1 MILAIL
7 CQVRLA
13 ALLVRVTEKTELALF
28 LSKAKDL
35 RQSENTIT
43 FSPVLMVIITIILK
57 DIWGLPIRL
66 ADQRRRSEDYH
77 SGRQA
82 QCLGGDACCCNDV
95 ENVIFIKYLDS
106 IDLCAYSMA
115 QIFVVTPQTHPAS
128 FLPLKSQCNMILL
141 SKTSNKGLYKWDWAP
156 VAQTN
161 MKWWKKLYCGCKMS
175 PIIWRKFSNF
185 AQDKSGYQMFVQQEI
200 SGVRARCTMQPVL

>member
-1 MILAIL
+1 MCHPYYINKSKPTKVKIIKWYLP
-7 CQVRLA
+7 CFVRCDWLPSWSGW
-13 ALLVRVTEKTELALF
+13 LK
-28 LSKAKDL
+28 
-35 RQSENTIT
+35 RQSSLCSFPRQKIFVNLKTQ
-43 FSPVLMVIITIILK
+43 SPVLMVIITIILK

-115 QIFVVTPQTHPAS
+115 QIFVVTPHHFCLWNPSAIW
-128 FLPLKSQCNMILL
+128 FCCPKLL
-141 SKTSNKGLYKWDWAP
+141 IKGYKR
-156 VAQTN
+156 
-161 MKWWKKLYCGCKMS
+161 G
-175 PIIWRKFSNF
+175 
-185 AQDKSGYQMFVQQEI
+185 
-200 SGVRARCTMQPVL
+200 RAHIT

>member
-35 RQSENTIT
+35 PKLQSENTIT
-43 FSPVLMVIITIILK
+43 DVIIFSPVLMVIITIILK
-57 DIWGLPIRL
+57 DIWGLPIWL

-106 IDLCAYSMA
+106 IDLFAYSMA
-115 QIFVVTPQTHPAS
+115 QIFVVTPQTHPTS
-128 FLPLKSQCNMILL
+128 FLPLKSQCNMIL

-161 MKWWKKLYCGCKMS
+161 MKWWKNLYCGCKMS
-175 PIIWRKFSNF
+175 PSI
-185 AQDKSGYQMFVQQEI
+185 
-200 SGVRARCTMQPVL
+200 